1 MASADEV
8 TQNQGKEEEETI
20 LYDLFFP
27 YEWSQESEPLTSVIA
42 EKPRGSLIGKVSSAT
57 ARSLWTF
64 VRSTG
69 IPLGSSSTCSLPA
82 TLIKL
87 VNSQISWHIATAS
100 DGNLVAVLQDTCIEV
115 RSSRDNFQSCV
126 CKCQVPKDS
135 HPQWRQVAWSPD
147 WSLVACSDSRGNI
160 RAFDLFGTLLF
171 TIERSKPQ
179 PPDSPVDFSCAV
191 ASLQFTDYKQTA
203 QWSAELLVINY
214 HGSLDSYLVSS
225 SGEYQYNHTFQ
236 FGSHYPQGIS
246 CATYDAKH
254 SLLFIG
260 GASQDDAP
268 DTPTSASSLGLTA
281 WRVLSIPPY
290 YKLVQDYDSE
300 YGKVGASRKLF
311 RRMTTV
317 NNIFMRSQKQ
327 DGIYRMCL
335 SPKGSCL
342 VTAHQSGL
350 LCLWDV
356 PSLRRKQAWA
366 LEDQPGFNETNP
378 NILVPMRKKANDGA
392 SFSNLLIDI
401 NFWSEEAI
409 ILARCSGAVAV
420 CSVANLSNL
429 LGTSCEWLAPAPR
442 VTLASEKG
450 FMALDCESRSVPMK
464 RPRSPT
470 DGERDGD
477 TSSMIEGTDDEED
490 DDDDDDDEDAPLLT
504 KTAKYMKEVM
514 YYVTESERFQP
525 PRKKPR
531 VTHRTYC
538 LLSIQKTTPDEL
550 FLRKIQNEEYGEA
563 LALSQRFGLD
573 SDLVYQTQWRKSR
586 VSLASIQ
593 DYLSKITK
601 RSWVLHECLDR
612 IPDDIDAARELLL
625 YGLRGTDLQ
634 ALIAIGNQE
643 DKGRFILCSD
653 DDIELERPFDHY
665 RHDDDDDED
674 EETEEELFERKKKEK
689 RDKLLAQVD
698 FSKLTLEQ
706 RELCRCRTRLLGY
719 LDRLKTYEEI
729 LGGGESALRA
739 YNEKDFEKFRS
750 ENIVEAA
757 VRMARDSDW
766 KALEIMFTYH
776 GKDILPHWLM
786 ILNNFPETTPP
797 TEYKTLLPEASYES
811 EPEVY
816 SWEQDQHR
824 DQDWCEG
831 PDCQRVINP
840 TQLDY
845 GAFLYEDS
853 PELIKFRCE
862 AMSKKLLTDW
872 VIHRAMVVEDES
884 RQVDNAL
891 SLVRLAMERNI
902 PELESLH
909 HDLLTLEVLSYECQ
923 TDPDLTLASLKK
935 MTNHQIIKLMVS
947 KSPSETYVKDV
958 KRWVIPFL
966 QRCEEDSPGARISL
980 TEQFMLSLAKEDL
993 YKCQLILENSKH
1005 TSPEPIIRK
1014 KSDLLSLAQRCI
1026 YACEKDDQLDV
1037 ARKILKI
1044 LPKQSLG
1051 VVGEDLSALYH
1062 DLEELEGHLQ
1072 AVEILASH
1080 GVAMTTQAV
1089 KDTQSDEE
1097 AATKLMVRLAR
1108 QAARGKPPKKEWE
1121 WNKLG
1126 KDMQELRRIV
1136 YSCLTSTQ
1144 CQEIF
1149 TESLLGSGSIANI
1162 RLAGE
1167 KLTKTR
1173 PEGSTLARPSVKA
1186 SSLIP
1191 YERSIDLVLSAAREY
1206 FNSSAN
1212 LLDTTMELARSCLQ
1226 LITDCPS
1233 RIQDELDLITS
1244 LALLDDFS
1252 TSILPLQVRLCED
1265 RLELVEKVITSSKS
1279 SCTNSEKLLRLA
1291 KLLRVC
1297 GDNEKERQG
1306 KVLVL
1311 VSRAALQGND
1321 YKTAWNVN
1329 KRLVSDGYG
1338 PAWEVCRDLALKDD
1352 FNDLPA
1358 RRELLAFASA
1368 YCDPEALVAI
1378 LEARNILLAQ
1388 ILYNKLPVEM
1398 EDGKKGKD
1406 NEEEVAMETR
1416 DNLTEETTDME
1427 DEGIEN
1433 DIEKDTPST
1442 STQSVTRR
1450 TRQILASTGAATS
1463 AVLATTGA
1471 ATSAVLATTGATTK
1485 AVLAS
1490 VSDAQWWAG
1499 TMQFLRPLGRGM
1511 AGDSQGD
1518 TDQDDVERCG
1528 IERRV
1533 CPAFYETC
1541 FKEPTI
1547 SKDDPNYV
1555 NYQWTTSETSHRSLN
1570 EALLRAMQLR
1580 SLTKDDQSMS
1590 EHATHVLLQ
1599 LAMDAFKSDVNLA
1612 LAYLLALP
1620 NPLDADQCFEKI
1632 PHSALSLQLAA
1643 YYFALQATTRL
1654 QPIKQA
1660 RKSPPIY
1667 ETIPP
1672 QLIQKVLK
1680 LAGTKKAAGWADDVS
1695 ALVGRLKHYDE
1706 LLADLLQAQSLQ
1718 ALGRGVDVVR
1728 FTRDNEYKQE
1738 TILGLAMSLEDDV
1751 YNLSVSLAQ
1760 RYHLSMWEVLMAHLE
1775 FLFSES
1781 GLSTTAIEAR
1791 SHQLDLIATL
1801 LERPEDFCERM
1812 ETCIY
1817 PTIEGSDHQRLI
1829 YYFTLLQKSGA
1840 EVKGLV
1846 ITPDM
1851 HVKLLKKIKAAA
1863 SSLDYRRL
1871 MDGVS
1876 DPINVI
1882 SPSLISSNVHVLA
1895 KLAPKIPTKN
1905 GGSLT
1910 PSQVFLAFIV
1920 KMFWDGDQNHKK
1932 APETTAEWQ
1941 HRYEACGEFFGR
1953 LTITDFQDFIK
1964 RIVFTQKSLDK
1975 LSLECRQN
1983 LVSRAIKFAKQQGS
1997 GKQKFAGETSENIVE
2012 STIQTLQL
2020 YQKHLQTLNTEGMFQ
2035 IRQFDQDNSTKF
2047 YEKYD
2052 MSRGQTEVMKT
2063 VFASLICVGAP
2074 VSLLD
2079 QALTGSTI
2087 TRWNMLSVIRDAIR
2101 RILTAIKSGDGLE
2114 DIDVDG
2120 RPIDF
2125 LKKVTQEV
2133 QKHTQ
2138 GGGTLVTANHVLDE
2152 LRPFCSDMSV
2162 AVEPRVE
2169 ILQLLEETF
2178 PLSAEDSQLLLF
2190 YRTQAIVSG
2199 AWIDVQVTEEDVVSE
2214 SSRLEVFKAL
2224 LSCSASIDQLV
2235 ALTSLLQQWPV
2246 LETNFSSP
2254 SEEPWVQAISKMT
2267 SYSEF
2272 KGQLVVD
2279 LMREQQRMNP
2289 LSSQCISAIYSNL
2302 VETGHH
2308 LASIKIVL
2316 ITQQS
2321 DLYKRI
2327 LDYMKVPEQFSEDSF
2342 DEELLQLFI
2351 TRSFARQVVETPYYP
2366 PLADFLLSSCER
2378 SEVTEIARQLKDAGR
2393 EPEAASLL
2401 LRQRTTHPMLGTLDT
2416 ALAAVRYWFKK

>member
-1 MASADEV
+1 MIE
-8 TQNQGKEEEETI
+8 I
-20 LYDLFFP
+20 R
-27 YEWSQESEPLTSVIA
+27 TSVIA
-42 EKPRGSLIGKVSSAT
+42 EKPKNSLVGKVSSAT

-115 RSSRDNFQSCV
+115 RSSRDNFQTCV

-135 HPQWRQVAWSPD
+135 HPQWRQLAWSPD
-147 WSLVACSDSRGNI
+147 WALVACSDSRGNI

-171 TIERSKPQ
+171 TIERARPQ

-191 ASLQFTDYKQTA
+191 ASLRFTDYKQTA

-214 HGSLDSYLVSS
+214 VGSLDSYLVSS
-225 SGEYQYNHTFQ
+225 SGEYQYDHTFQ
-236 FGSHYPQGIS
+236 FGSYYPQGIS

-260 GASQDDAP
+260 GASQDDPP
-268 DTPTSASSLGLTA
+268 DRPTSASCLGLTA
-281 WRVLSIPPY
+281 WRVLSVPPY
-290 YKLVQDYDSE
+290 YKLVEDYDSE

-317 NNIFMRSQKQ
+317 NNIFKRSQKQ

-335 SPKGSCL
+335 SPKGGCL

-350 LCLWDV
+350 LCLWEV
-356 PSLRRKQAWA
+356 PSLRRKQAWP

-378 NILVPMRKKANDGA
+378 NILVPMRKKANDGS
-392 SFSNLLIDI
+392 SFSNLLMDI
-401 NFWSEEAI
+401 NFWSEEAV

-420 CSVANLSNL
+420 CSVANLRNL
-429 LGTSCEWLAPAPR
+429 LGTSCEWLAPSPR

-450 FMALDCESRSVPMK
+450 FMALDCESRSLPMK

-477 TSSMIEGTDDEED
+477 TSMMTEGTDDEDE
-490 DDDDDDDEDAPLLT
+490 DDDDEDEDAPFLT

-514 YYVTESERFQP
+514 YYVTESDRFQP

-538 LLSIQKTTPDEL
+538 LLSVQKTTPDEL

-634 ALIAIGNQE
+634 ALIAIGNKE
-643 DKGRFILCSD
+643 DRGRFILCSD
-653 DDIELERPFDHY
+653 EDIELERNFDNY
-665 RHDDDDDED
+665 RHGDDDDEED
-674 EETEEELFERKKKEK
+674 EETEEEQFERKKKEK
-689 RDKLLAQVD
+689 REKLLAQVD

-739 YNEKDFEKFRS
+739 YNEKNFEKFRS

-757 VRMARDSDW
+757 VGMARDSDW
-766 KALEIMFTYH
+766 KASEIMFTYH
-776 GKDILPHWLM
+776 GKDTLPHWLM

-811 EPEVY
+811 DPEVY
-816 SWEQDQHR
+816 SWDQDQHR
-824 DQDWCEG
+824 DKDWCEG

-853 PELIKFRCE
+853 PDLMKFRCE
-862 AMSKKLLTDW
+862 IMTKQLLTDW
-872 VIHRAMVVEDES
+872 VIFRAMAIEDES

-902 PELESLH
+902 PGLESLH
-909 HDLLTLEVLSYECQ
+909 HDLLTLEVVSYECQ

-935 MTNHQIIKLMVS
+935 LTNLQIMLLMMS
-947 KSPSETYVKDV
+947 KSPSETYVKDM

-966 QRCEEDSPGARISL
+966 QRCEEDSPGTRVTL
-980 TEQFMLSLAKEDL
+980 TEEFMLSLAKEDL
-993 YKCQLILENSKH
+993 CKCQLILENSKH

-1026 YACEKDDQLDV
+1026 YACERDDQLDV
-1037 ARKILKI
+1037 ARRILKV

-1051 VVGEDLSALYH
+1051 VVGDDLSALYH
-1062 DLEELEGHLQ
+1062 DLDELEGHLQ
-1072 AVEILASH
+1072 AIEILASH
-1080 GVAMTTQAV
+1080 GVAMTTRAV
-1089 KDTQSDEE
+1089 RETQSDED
-1097 AATKLMVRLAR
+1097 AAAKLMVRLAR
-1108 QAARGKPPKKEWE
+1108 QAARGKPPKREWE

-1126 KDMQELRRIV
+1126 KDMLELRRIV
-1136 YSCLTSTQ
+1136 YKCLSATQ

-1173 PEGSTLARPSVKA
+1173 PEGSVLARSSVKA
-1186 SSLIP
+1186 ASLIP

-1206 FNSSAN
+1206 FNSSAD
-1212 LLDTTMELARSCLQ
+1212 LMDTTMELARPRGARRPDHRVKAASPDPYERS
-1226 LITDCPS
+1226 I
-1233 RIQDELDLITS
+1233 DLAS
-1244 LALLDDFS
+1244 QSAREDS
-1252 TSILPLQVRLCED
+1252 THRWNLMD
-1265 RLELVEKVITSSKS
+1265 TTWKVAR
-1279 SCTNSEKLLRLA
+1279 LLRLA

-1306 KVLVL
+1306 KVQVL
-1311 VSRAALQGND
+1311 VSRAALQASD
-1321 YKTAWNVN
+1321 YKTAWDVN
-1329 KRLVSDGYG
+1329 KRLVSDSYG
-1338 PAWEVCRDLALKDD
+1338 PAWEVCRDLALKDE
-1352 FNDLPA
+1352 FNDLQA

-1368 YCDPEALVAI
+1368 YCEPEALVAI
-1378 LEARNILLAQ
+1378 LEARNLLLTQ
-1388 ILYNKLPVEM
+1388 ILYSKLPVEV
-1398 EDGKKGKD
+1398 EDGQKGKED
-1406 NEEEVAMETR
+1406 EEEEVAMETQ
-1416 DNLTEETTDME
+1416 DSLPEDTAEVE

-1433 DIEKDTPST
+1433 DLET
-1442 STQSVTRR
+1442 STQTMTRR
-1450 TRQILASTGAATS
+1450 TRQILATTGAATS

-1490 VSDAQWWAG
+1490 VSDTQWWAG

-1518 TDQDDVERCG
+1518 TSQDDVERSG

-1533 CPAFYETC
+1533 CPAFYEAC
-1541 FKEPTI
+1541 YKEPAI

-1555 NYQWTTSETSHRSLN
+1555 NYQWSSSETSHRSLN
-1570 EALLRAMQLR
+1570 EALLRAIQLR
-1580 SLTKDDQSMS
+1580 RLTKDDESKA
-1590 EHATHVLLQ
+1590 EHATHVLQQ

-1643 YYFALQATTRL
+1643 YYFALQATVRL
-1654 QPIKQA
+1654 QPIKKAQ
-1660 RKSPPIY
+1660 KGPPIY
-1667 ETIPP
+1667 ETAPP
-1672 QLIQKVLK
+1672 QLIEMVLK
-1680 LAGTKKAAGWADDVS
+1680 LAGSKKAAGWSGDVS
-1695 ALVGRLKHYDE
+1695 AFVGRRKHYDE
-1706 LLADLLQAQSLQ
+1706 LLADLLQAPEPSSSWK
-1718 ALGRGVDVVR
+1718 GVRVHSTLDVVR
-1728 FTRDNEYKQE
+1728 FTKDNEYKQE

-1751 YNLSVSLAQ
+1751 YNLSVTLAQ

-1781 GLSTTAIEAR
+1781 GLSTAAIEAR
-1791 SHQLDLIATL
+1791 SHQLDLVATL
-1801 LERPEDFCERM
+1801 LERPDNFCERM

-1829 YYFTLLQKSGA
+1829 YYFTLLHKSGA
-1840 EVKGLV
+1840 EVKGQV

-1905 GGSLT
+1905 GGNLT
-1910 PSQVFLAFIV
+1910 PSQVFLAFTV

-1953 LTITDFQDFIK
+1953 LTISDFLDFIK
-1964 RIVFTQKSLDK
+1964 RIVFTQKSLEK
-1975 LSLECRQN
+1975 LSLESRQN

-1997 GKQKFAGETSENIVE
+1997 GKQKFAGESSENIVK
-2012 STIQTLQL
+2012 SCIQGLQQ
-2020 YQKHLQTLNTEGMFQ
+2020 YQKHLQTLNTEGVLQ
-2035 IRQFDQDNSTKF
+2035 IEQFDQDNSTKF
-2047 YEKYD
+2047 YEQYD
-2052 MSRGQTEVMKT
+2052 LSRGETEVMKT
-2063 VFASLICVGAP
+2063 VFASLLCCGVP

-2087 TRWNMLSVIRDAIR
+2087 TRWTALSVTRDAIR
-2101 RILTAIKSGDGLE
+2101 RILAAIKSGDSVE
-2114 DIDVDG
+2114 DIDIEG
-2120 RPIDF
+2120 RPMDF
-2125 LKKVTQEV
+2125 LKKITLEV
-2133 QKHTQ
+2133 QRHKQ
-2138 GGGTLVTANHVLDE
+2138 EGGNNIVTANHVLDE

-2178 PLSAEDSQLLLF
+2178 PLSKDDTQLLLF

-2199 AWIDVQVTEEDVVSE
+2199 AWTDVKVTEEDVVSE
-2214 SSRLEVFKAL
+2214 ASRLNLFQSL
-2224 LSCSASIDQLV
+2224 LSCSASMDQLV
-2235 ALTSLLQQWPV
+2235 ALTSLLKQWPV

-2254 SEEPWVQAISKMT
+2254 SEEPWVQVISKMT
-2267 SYSEF
+2267 SYPEF

-2279 LMREQQRMNP
+2279 LMREQQETHP
-2289 LSSQCISAIYSNL
+2289 LSSRCISAIYKNL
-2302 VETGHH
+2302 VVTGHN
-2308 LASIKIVL
+2308 LASIKVVL
-2316 ITQQS
+2316 ITKQS
-2321 DLYKRI
+2321 DLYKAI
-2327 LDYMKVPEQFSEDSF
+2327 LDYMQVPAQFSEDSF

-2351 TRSFARQVVETPYYP
+2351 TRSFARQVAETPYYP
-2366 PLADFLLSSCER
+2366 PLADFLLTSCQR
-2378 SEVTEIARQLKDAGR
+2378 SEVTEIARQLKDAGH

-2401 LRQRTTHPMLGTLDT
+2401 LRQRTTHPALGTLDT
-2416 ALAAVRYWFKK
+2416 ALAAVKYWFKK